1 MMLENGIE
9 VTEVAGQQDIVLTVK
24 DVILQLKELVE
35 MQKLEIREL
44 KADGER
50 GRMYAIALEEIKD
63 SLIEIVVG
71 KDD

>member
-1 MMLENGIE
+1 MLENGI
-9 VTEVAGQQDIVLTVK
+9 EVAGQQDIVLTVK

>member
-1 MMLENGIE
+1 MDEIQ

-50 GRMYAIALEEIKD
+50 GRIYKIALEEIKD

>member
-1 MMLENGIE
+1 MDEIQ

-50 GRMYAIALEEIKD
+50 GRMYKIALEEIKD

>member
-1 MMLENGIE
+1 MDEIQ

-50 GRMYAIALEEIKD
+50 GRIYNIALEEIKD

>member
-1 MMLENGIE
+1 MLENEIQ

-35 MQKLEIREL
+35 MQRTEISEL

>member
-1 MMLENGIE
+1 MLENGIE

-50 GRMYAIALEEIKD
+50 GRITKSHLK
-63 SLIEIVVG
+63 
-71 KDD
+71 K

>member
-1 MMLENGIE
+1 MDGIE

>member
-1 MMLENGIE
+1 MLENGIE
-9 VTEVAGQQDIVLTVK
+9 VIEVAGQQDIVLTVK

-50 GRMYAIALEEIKD
+50 GRIYNIALEEIKD

>member
-1 MMLENGIE
+1 MLENGIE

-35 MQKLEIREL
+35 MQRTEISEL

>member
-1 MMLENGIE
+1 MLENEIQ

-35 MQKLEIREL
+35 MQRLEIREL

>member
-1 MMLENGIE
+1 MLENGIE

-50 GRMYAIALEEIKD
+50 GRMYA
-63 SLIEIVVG
+63 
-71 KDD
+71 

>member
-1 MMLENGIE
+1 MLENGIE
-9 VTEVAGQQDIVLTVK
+9 VIEVAGQQDIVLTVK

-35 MQKLEIREL
+35 MQRLEIREL

>member
-1 MMLENGIE
+1 MMDEIQ

>member
-1 MMLENGIE
+1 MLENGIE

>member
-1 MMLENGIE
+1 MLENGIE

-50 GRMYAIALEEIKD
+50 GRIYKIALEEIKD